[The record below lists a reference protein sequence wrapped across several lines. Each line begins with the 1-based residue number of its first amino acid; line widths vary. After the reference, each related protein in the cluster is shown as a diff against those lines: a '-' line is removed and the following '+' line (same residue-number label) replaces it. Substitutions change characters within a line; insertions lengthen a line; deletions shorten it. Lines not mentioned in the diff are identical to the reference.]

1 MIRRGSPLRPPRTQ
15 GELAGS
21 AFASAAIA
29 DAGRQLA
36 YIAAEVAMLEERWVE
51 LQQQLDSL
59 AAATR

>member
-1 MIRRGSPLRPPRTQ
+1 MRPPRTQ